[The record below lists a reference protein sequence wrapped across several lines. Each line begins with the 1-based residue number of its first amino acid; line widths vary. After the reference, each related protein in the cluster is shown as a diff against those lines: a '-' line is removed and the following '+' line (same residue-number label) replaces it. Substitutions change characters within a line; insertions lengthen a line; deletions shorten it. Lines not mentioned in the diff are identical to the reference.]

1 MTGERAMLL
10 IGHPGH
16 ELRLHHWLELERP
29 TVCVLTDGS
38 GGTAQ
43 GRIEYSRDCVARAG
57 ATTGPLFGH
66 MADRDWYAALLARD
80 PAPFVEAGDKIA
92 CAALTL
98 GIGLIV
104 SDARDGYNPMHDA
117 ACCLATMV
125 VEGLSAQGQSVRRL
139 TAPATG
145 EALSAPVRELWLDSI
160 ARKRKEAA
168 MARYAPLLQEIEQAR
183 EQGLDIGVERL
194 YPDDAERSGK
204 RSPAYE
210 AYGSARVADG
220 DYRSV
225 IMAEA
230 HYQPLMA
237 EVRSRLFDLWG
248 LSSVPERSAVV

>member
-29 TVCVLTDGS
+29 TVCILTDGS
-38 GGTAQ
+38 GGTGQ
-43 GRIEYSRDCVARAG
+43 GRIDYSRDCLARAG
-57 ATTGPLFGH
+57 ATMGPLFGH

-80 PAPFVEAGDKIA
+80 PEPFVEAGDKIA
-92 CAALTL
+92 GAAFAL
-98 GIGLIV
+98 GISLIV
-104 SDARDGYNPMHDA
+104 SDTRDGYNPMHDA

-125 VEGLSAQGQSVRRL
+125 VEGLSAQGRPVRRL
-139 TAPATG
+139 SAPATG
-145 EALSAPVRELWLDSI
+145 EVLSAPVREVRLDAI

-168 MARYAPLLQEIEQAR
+168 MARYAPLLQEIEQAC

-194 YPDDAERSGK
+194 YPDDVERSGE
-204 RSPAYE
+204 RPPAYE
-210 AYGSARVADG
+210 SYGSARVADG

-225 IMAEA
+225 IMAAA

-237 EVRSRLFDLWG
+237 EVRARLFDLWG
-248 LSSVPERSAVV
+248 LSSFPDRCAVV